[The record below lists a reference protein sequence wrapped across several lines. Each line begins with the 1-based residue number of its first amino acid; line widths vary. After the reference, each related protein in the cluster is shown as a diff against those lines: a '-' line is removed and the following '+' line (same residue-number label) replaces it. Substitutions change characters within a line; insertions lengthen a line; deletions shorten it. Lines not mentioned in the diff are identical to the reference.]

1 MADDVVPPPS
11 LWLPLAAVEKLT
23 GRVLFWVIVPR
34 CKYEQAAA
42 VLEFRLYNAVA
53 AA

>member
-1 MADDVVPPPS
+1 MGDDVVPPPS

-23 GRVLFWVIVPR
+23 GGVLFSVIVPS
-34 CKYEQAAA
+34 CKYEQAAG
-42 VLEFRLYNAVA
+42 VLEFRLYYAVA